1 MSADPQPPL
10 IHSLTAQTLSCPSDT
25 VRATAAHGAPR
36 VLGPW
41 DQHDGATLA
50 VMAAGGKDA
59 ARAEGEGKAG
69 QGFRTVRQPPPA
81 WGGAAEKR
89 ALCAGAG
96 GRAQSLGQCRGQCSP
111 CRRMA
116 AGPRRSACGGD
127 EEGPENGQNL
137 EVHVDGGGGAP
148 ASEGLD
154 GWSGLRGPGYQQAH
168 HEAGG
173 ASERK
178 LPSDRGCCSSSGRR
192 PQFPWRSFHFL
203 SVVHLL

>member
-69 QGFRTVRQPPPA
+69 QGFRTVRQPPPSLGGSCREKGPLCWRRRPCPKPGA
-81 WGGAAEKR
+81 VQRSVQPLQKDGGRPSTVRVRRRRGGA
-89 ALCAGAG
+89 
-96 GRAQSLGQCRGQCSP
+96 
-111 CRRMA
+111 
-116 AGPRRSACGGD
+116 
-127 EEGPENGQNL
+127 
-137 EVHVDGGGGAP
+137 
-148 ASEGLD
+148 
-154 GWSGLRGPGYQQAH
+154 
-168 HEAGG
+168 
-173 ASERK
+173 
-178 LPSDRGCCSSSGRR
+178 
-192 PQFPWRSFHFL
+192 
-203 SVVHLL
+203 